1 MTLQEK
7 WLWVAKSFL
16 GVKEATGNNDGP
28 LVNFFQ
34 ISCADLMTLGG
45 NAIGEADL
53 LGSPWCAEFATVTA
67 FIAATLLGVELKIPV
82 HCSSA
87 WLYDWAKNNGKL
99 VPAVAGTL
107 GLLRGGPSGH
117 QHTFQVITVDT
128 ANGIVHTLDGNEQ
141 NCVEY
146 AQHPIDQC
154 DFVSLA

>member
-34 ISCADLMTLGG
+34 VCCADLMTLAG
-45 NAIGEADL
+45 NGMSEADL

-67 FIAATLLGVELKIPV
+67 FIAATLLGVDLNIPV

-87 WLYDWAKNNGKL
+87 WLYNWAKENGKL
-99 VPAVAGTL
+99 VAAAPGTL
-107 GLLRGGPSGH
+107 GLLRGGPNGH
-117 QHTFQVITVDT
+117 QHTFQVISVDT
-128 ANGIVHTLDGNEQ
+128 DNNLVHSIDGNESNQ
-141 NCVEY
+141 VEY
-146 AQHPIDQC
+146 ATHPLDQV
-154 DFVSLA
+154 DFVRLA